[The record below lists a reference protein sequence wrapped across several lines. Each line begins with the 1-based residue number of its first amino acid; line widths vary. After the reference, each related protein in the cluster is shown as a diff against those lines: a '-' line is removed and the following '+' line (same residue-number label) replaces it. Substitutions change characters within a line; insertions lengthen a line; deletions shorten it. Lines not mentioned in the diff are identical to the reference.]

1 RRDAYEVPGIYGLR
15 MHLVPEVAYEPAD
28 FRWVRML
35 CCRWDAYEVPGIR
48 GLRMHLMPEI
58 GDPYEEFYKLE
69 SFGVEVSIPYC
80 IGQIDAYFEDA
91 VPIDFG
97 TTDAVCVAHDP
108 SWYHSRK
115 ISDASSS

>member
-1 RRDAYEVPGIYGLR
+1 
-15 MHLVPEVAYEPAD
+15 MHTKCLGFMD
-28 FRWVRML
+28 FVCIWCLKLHTNQQLFDGFVCFAAAGMHTKCL
-35 CCRWDAYEVPGIR
+35 GFVD